1 VTSGGGILDFLGGLF
16 GGARANGGP
25 VQAGKFYEVNEKD
38 DELFTQGGRTFLM
51 SSGNGR
57 VDPIKSRGGG
67 TSVNN
72 YFTISSPASRETQE
86 QVAARAYQGTM
97 RAIARGTAG

>member
-1 VTSGGGILDFLGGLF
+1 MDFLGGLF

-38 DELFTQGGRTFLM
+38 DELLTQGGRTFLM

-57 VDPIKSRGGG
+57 VDPIRRGGG
-67 TSVNN
+67 GFIQQNQFVVQGRIDRRTQNQL
-72 YFTISSPASRETQE
+72 ADETRRRTNTA
-86 QVAARAYQGTM
+86 VARLN
-97 RAIARGTAG
+97 